1 MPGPRSVIPAY
12 MNTSLPRLR
21 PASQELLNN
30 IGLARRLRD
39 AEEVLYED
47 WQRFVRGLE
56 PELRSLCPALKNW
69 AKPWAYID
77 TEAAAVSLNI
87 EHNAAWRFRGE
98 AGVCIYFSIFHE
110 SVLDDDCHAPNVGL
124 SIDVAWEHHDAL
136 CALLEKHRPPGFT
149 STYEDGTT
157 DPETPFWK
165 PLPLRDFRNDG
176 TFDTGRFVKE
186 IVAAFESLAA
196 IRAEVDSYLAD
207 HSPPRPLVPQLKKAL
222 ILDLETWQ
230 GKPDEIVE
238 VGLILTAYDPS
249 SGELLGEIDRYE
261 ELRAPGPRATAKPSS
276 RITAKMVKGR
286 KLENDKVEALIGQ
299 SDVIIAHNA
308 FGFDKPRFE
317 RLFPSSKSRR
327 WFCSCD
333 GLAWS
338 SSGLKPANLPDLCKR
353 HGITN
358 RDPHR
363 AMPDAEALLQL
374 LAQKHGAVSYF
385 AELVGS
391 SVGG

>member
-1 MPGPRSVIPAY
+1 MV
-12 MNTSLPRLR
+12 TSLPRLR

-30 IGLARRLRD
+30 IALARRLRD

-69 AKPWAYID
+69 ARPWVYID
-77 TEAAAVSLNI
+77 AEVAAASLNI
-87 EHNAAWRFRGE
+87 ESNAAWMFRGE
-98 AGVCIYFSIFHE
+98 AAVCLYLSIFLE
-110 SVLDDDCHAPNVGL
+110 SVLDDDRYAPNVGL
-124 SIDVAWEHHDAL
+124 SIDPAWEHHDAL

-165 PLPLRDFRNDG
+165 PLPLKDFLNDG
-176 TFDTGRFVKE
+176 TFDRGRFVKE

-196 IRAEVDSYLAD
+196 VRAEVDAYLAE
-207 HSPPRPLVPQLKKAL
+207 HSPPRPLVARLKRAL

-238 VGLILTAYDPS
+238 VGLILTAYDPKFS

-261 ELRAPGPRATAKPSS
+261 GLRDPGPRATAKPSS
-276 RITAKMVKGR
+276 RITAKMVKGK
-286 KLENDKVEALIGQ
+286 KLNDKVEALIGEA
-299 SDVIIAHNA
+299 DVIIAHNA

-317 RLFPSSKSRR
+317 RLFQSSKSRR
-327 WFCSCD
+327 WLCSCD

-338 SSGLKPANLPDLCKR
+338 SSGSKPANLPDLCTR

-391 SVGG
+391 SAGG